1 MSNLKVF
8 IVDDEYLI
16 RNLLKMRINWTELDM
31 EIVGEA
37 SDARKALELID
48 DLIPD
53 IIFTDICMPF
63 MDGIEFSKI
72 VKEKYPHVKIVVIT
86 GHDEFDYAKKSIK
99 LGISDFILKPI
110 NSEEIRKLALE
121 LKKKIEEERL
131 HIKEYEK
138 VMKQLEQNL
147 PYLREKFL
155 IQLLEGELNPNE
167 LANKLN
173 YFKFEINPDYN
184 YFQVAVVDVS
194 SGINNMEDREES
206 NILLSIHCVERIR
219 QILRNDKYT
228 HVFQD
233 NNRRI
238 VLLSNNESL
247 DIMDCCEAI
256 KTLIINRYNCFVC
269 IGVGNKV
276 YGIEKI
282 RDSYSEACVALNY
295 KVVIGKNQIVNYSD
309 ITYNNDITW
318 KGIPN
323 KAEKID
329 FYIKA
334 GMNNKLIELIDQLFT
349 ESHYCPGITI
359 ENLRLEALDIISA
372 CMHVLLEYKIDTS
385 SLWEYPTKPYEEISR
400 MDNMIDLKNY
410 IKSLTTRVIN
420 KVHNVNEKKAS
431 TLIQQIQQYIQENI
445 SSELSLSSVAKKFYV
460 SSSHL
465 CRLFKKESN
474 QTFVEYITRVRME
487 YAMKLLLETDLKV
500 YEIGEKIGIKDSHYF
515 SILFKKYAGC
525 SVNEFRKGAS
535 NQQPG
540 NKVDKL
546 INTY

>member
-1 MSNLKVF
+1 MSGLKVF

-16 RNLLKMRINWTELDM
+16 RNLLKMRIDWKELDM

-37 SDARKALELID
+37 SDARKALDLID

-63 MDGIEFSKI
+63 MDGIEFSKN

-110 NSEEIRKLALE
+110 NSEEIRKVALE
-121 LKKKIEEERL
+121 LKKKIEDERL

-138 VMKQLEQNL
+138 VKNQLEQNL

-155 IQLLEGELNPNE
+155 IQLLEGELNADE
-167 LANKLN
+167 LINKLT
-173 YFKFEINPDYN
+173 YFKLDINPDYN
-184 YFQVAVVDVS
+184 YFQVAIVDVS
-194 SGINNMEDREES
+194 SGIYNLVDREEN
-206 NILLSIHCVERIR
+206 NILLSIQCVERIR

-228 HVFQD
+228 HVFLD
-233 NNRRI
+233 NNRRV

-247 DIMDCCEAI
+247 DIMDCCETI

-269 IGVGNKV
+269 IGVGNKGC
-276 YGIEKI
+276 GIENI
-282 RDSYSEACVALNY
+282 SNSYSEACVALNY

-309 ITYNNDITW
+309 ITYSTDIPW
-318 KGIPN
+318 RGIPN

-334 GMNNKLIELIDQLFT
+334 GMNKKMFELIDELFT
-349 ESHYCPGITI
+349 EGHYCPAITI
-359 ENLRLEALDIISA
+359 ENLRLKAFDILSA
-372 CMHVLLEYKIDTS
+372 CMHVLLELKIDTS
-385 SLWEYPTKPYEEISR
+385 SLWQYPTQAYEDVSR
-400 MDNMIDLKNY
+400 TDNMIDLKNY
-410 IKSLTTRVIN
+410 IKSLITKVIN
-420 KVHNVNEKKAS
+420 KVHNVNEKKANS
-431 TLIQQIQQYIQENI
+431 LLIQIQQYIQDNI
-445 SSELSLSSVAKKFYV
+445 STELSLSHVAKKFFV

-465 CRLFKKESN
+465 CRLFKQETN

-487 YAMKLLLETDLKV
+487 YAMKILMETDLKV
-500 YEIGEKIGIKDSHYF
+500 YEIGERIGIKDSHYF
-515 SILFKKYAGC
+515 SILFKKFTGC
-525 SVNEFRKGAS
+525 SVNEFRKGS
-535 NQQPG
+535 TNQ
-540 NKVDKL
+540 
-546 INTY
+546 